1 MYQDTYKNNY
11 VCPSIKNDEL
21 MKVFKDKCNKYGIKY
36 DINQIYKI
44 QYQEMQKNLE
54 KTDFNLFNMDK

>member
-1 MYQDTYKNNY
+1 MYQDTYKNSY
-11 VCPSIKNDEL
+11 ACPSLKNGEL
-21 MKVFKDKCNKYGIKY
+21 MKVFKDKCHKCGIKY

-44 QYQEMQKNLE
+44 QEQEMQKNLE